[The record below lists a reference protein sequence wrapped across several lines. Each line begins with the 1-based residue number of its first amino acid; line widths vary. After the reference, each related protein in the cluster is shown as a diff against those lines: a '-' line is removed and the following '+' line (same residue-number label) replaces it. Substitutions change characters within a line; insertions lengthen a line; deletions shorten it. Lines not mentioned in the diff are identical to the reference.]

1 MVRVSAELVD
11 TRTGRQ
17 LWSQTFDRPM
27 GDLFALED
35 EIARAI
41 TDALRV
47 RLAGGALVR
56 RGTTSPAAHDLVL
69 RAKALYRQAD
79 EASVERAVSLYGQA
93 LALDSGYAAA
103 WAGLSSSYGQLAD
116 AFRAPTEMVPLA
128 ERAALRAVALDDSLA
143 AAHVALAEVRGYW
156 QWRFPDMRRELAR
169 ALALDPS
176 STEAHLDHAI
186 YLELIE
192 EDLDG
197 AERAI
202 QAAAALDP
210 FNPAVALRQMSI
222 AELRGEAERAMRLA
236 RRTAQLAGGPYY
248 YQSGLTAVLHANAG
262 RWRECARAADSLPPA
277 SPAQAVHAVCLARL
291 GELAGARAIRDRL
304 LARRYTD
311 RVMIAEIELALG
323 DREAALSSLERAVE
337 ERSSNLISIR
347 ALPLLRPLRDEPR
360 WRAVLARVGLPLRGP
375 PARPPAP

>member
-1 MVRVSAELVD
+1 VVGRASSFRFRAPDVDPRQVGRELDAGRPAHRDRQRAGGVVRVSAELVD

-56 RGTTSPAAHDLVL
+56 RGTTNPAAHDLVL

-79 EASVERAVSLYGQA
+79 EASVERAVALYGQA

-103 WAGLSSSYGQLAD
+103 WAGLSGSYGQLAD

-186 YLELIE
+186 YLELID

-210 FNPAVALRQMSI
+210 FNPAVVLRQMSI
-222 AELRGEAERAMRLA
+222 AELRATGSGRCGSLA
-236 RRTAQLAGGPYY
+236 APRSWP
-248 YQSGLTAVLHANAG
+248 AG
-262 RWRECARAADSLPPA
+262 RTTTRA
-277 SPAQAVHAVCLARL
+277 
-291 GELAGARAIRDRL
+291 G
-304 LARRYTD
+304 
-311 RVMIAEIELALG
+311 
-323 DREAALSSLERAVE
+323 
-337 ERSSNLISIR
+337 
-347 ALPLLRPLRDEPR
+347 
-360 WRAVLARVGLPLRGP
+360 
-375 PARPPAP
+375 